1 MKILCATDGSKAALA
16 GPRLLAD
23 LALDAQTDIRL
34 LAVLERGEANPV
46 AWQALDAAERALE
59 KSPARLSRTIR
70 RGRASEQV
78 LEAAEEVAADAAAT
92 GTDALVV
99 VGSRGHTA
107 IERFF
112 LGSVAERVVRHASCP
127 VLVARPVYEKLDRV
141 VVAVDGSAGSTAA
154 LEWVGRLPLP
164 PTCEILLVAVTIP
177 EDLLASS
184 HFLIPGMDAQLRVA
198 AERERESARE
208 HLKAGVALLEAW
220 GRPGATTEMRQGDA
234 ASELLA
240 VCAERHADL
249 VVAGARGA
257 GGFDRLLL
265 GSVSEKLIRH
275 AQASVLVV
283 RTPEA

>member
-1 MKILCATDGSKAALA
+1 MKILCATDGSKASLA

-46 AWQALDAAERALE
+46 AWQALDAAERNLA

-78 LEAAEEVAADAAAT
+78 LEVAEEVAADAKAT

-112 LGSVAERVVRHASCP
+112 LGSVAERVVRHAPCP
-127 VLVARPVYEKLDRV
+127 VLIARPVYEKLDRV

-164 PTCEILLVAVTIP
+164 PNCEILLVAVTIP

-208 HLKAGVALLEAW
+208 HLKAGVALLEVW
-220 GRPGATTEMRQGDA
+220 GRPGAKTEMRQGDA

-240 VCAERHADL
+240 VSAERHADL

-283 RTPEA
+283 RTPE